1 MNSRITTADI
11 SDHFPIFLISEK
23 ELNYKQYKAIFESLK
38 KKIKERLLFR
48 AYRFIQIE
56 YEKTWDIMKEITVN
70 KRVTN
75 APLIFYQGEKQ
86 KNI

>member
-38 KKIKERLLFR
+38 KKKSKKDYYSE
-48 AYRFIQIE
+48 
-56 YEKTWDIMKEITVN
+56 
-70 KRVTN
+70 
-75 APLIFYQGEKQ
+75 LIDSYK
-86 KNI
+86 